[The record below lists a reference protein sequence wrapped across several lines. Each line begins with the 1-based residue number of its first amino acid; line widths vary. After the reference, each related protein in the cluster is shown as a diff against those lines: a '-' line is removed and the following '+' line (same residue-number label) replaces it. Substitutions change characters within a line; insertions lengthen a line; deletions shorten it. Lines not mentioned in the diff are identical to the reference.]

1 MPRLNRVTRAAVCAV
16 AFFMPVAA
24 GAQPSDVW
32 QFGATLYGWLPS
44 VRGATTFPKPPGG
57 GSDVSIDA
65 SDVLP
70 SLNFVAMGSFE
81 ARKGLWGGFTDLIYL
96 DLGNTKSQTRS
107 FQIGH
112 VQVPADVTG
121 DLRFDMKTTVWT
133 LAGEYRAV
141 VDGGLRLDAFIGGRM
156 VDLEQT
162 LNYALSGNV
171 GAIAAPDLAGKRKV
185 SLKNWDGIVGV
196 KGRFPFG
203 DERSWFVPFY
213 ADVGT
218 GESDSTYQLMSGVG
232 YAFPWGEVVGQ
243 WRYLAYRFGGPIEK
257 LSFSGPALALNFRW

>member
-1 MPRLNRVTRAAVCAV
+1 
-16 AFFMPVAA
+16 
-24 GAQPSDVW
+24 
-32 QFGATLYGWLPS
+32 
-44 VRGATTFPKPPGG
+44 
-57 GSDVSIDA
+57 
-65 SDVLP
+65 
-70 SLNFVAMGSFE
+70 
-81 ARKGLWGGFTDLIYL
+81 
-96 DLGNTKSQTRS
+96 
-107 FQIGH
+107 
-112 VQVPADVTG
+112 
-121 DLRFDMKTTVWT
+121 
-133 LAGEYRAV
+133 
-141 VDGGLRLDAFIGGRM
+141 M